1 MKPFSFY
8 KSKKYFQSVMFSIML
23 AMALILTGLAVVNTY
38 VLERS
43 IKNVQENSNLKV
55 LTQTQY
61 NLSSMNE
68 IITHLSTFAYN
79 DNLLIPLLFSK
90 PLPQMDYIRGYRE
103 MANLMKS
110 SSFLHSIAVY
120 NASSNELYGST
131 SNFLVDGGVT
141 KERMTEWLLHSA
153 QPHPTSRLI
162 PVSLERTDGGI
173 DAFAFIV
180 TDAYIPFTGDRSA
193 LILYIKSGWVFD
205 SLAKLNDAGTRAQ
218 GQIYIQ
224 TSGGQLLS
232 GENLAQSNQPDLDG
246 ITELIRQDKAMT
258 GAGSGSVT
266 GNTGNSKS
274 IITYME
280 GIGDWTILY
289 IQPYASVMKDVTD
302 ARTKSLLITG
312 GFLLLSIAVSVWLSY
327 KLYDPIE
334 NMLRRMRPLSADPQQ
349 ADEPYGNE
357 LDLMSGHYQRMQEK
371 LQEISSEQIV
381 NKYYIRKFLT
391 DSRIFSHNDMQ
402 LLIEK
407 HGLQISARE
416 SLLVCVLRIE
426 RYAAYDLATPPSSKK
441 LHSFA
446 LVNIA
451 QEIMS
456 RAYPC
461 EAVDLQGDHI
471 VLIVSATGS
480 TSDFA
485 GTKPLIRE
493 IQDTIGQYYGLSLS
507 GGISSVI
514 SQLPQL
520 SAAYYQA
527 YQLSLYTFASGYK
540 SIILPEDVR
549 ENLGNKRKTLPP
561 DIERKL
567 SEALKKGQ
575 LTAAGSELEKAFSL
589 LATFQ
594 YEEMR
599 RVVADLAWVVQNTAA
614 EIAGNRVGSLPL
626 DIDQIHRIP
635 QAHETLE
642 EIYVALLS
650 LCATICEGQ
659 RPASPE
665 RNELIIGTVKEVIE
679 QKFNDLNLSQ
689 QSIAANVKLTSAYL
703 GKLFKDS
710 CGVSITEYIND
721 IRLRHAQ
728 ELLLQSDYTISEIM
742 DKCGYANQS
751 YFFRLFK
758 TRFGTTPKDYRLKKS
773 LS

>member
-1 MKPFSFY
+1 
-8 KSKKYFQSVMFSIML
+8 MFSIML
-23 AMALILTGLAVVNTY
+23 AMALILTGLSVVNTY

-43 IKNVQENSNLKV
+43 IKNVQESSNLKV

-61 NLSSMNE
+61 NLTYMNE

-79 DNLLIPLLFSK
+79 DNLLIPLLFSQ

-120 NASSNELYGST
+120 NASSSELYGST

-141 KERMTEWLLHSA
+141 KARMTKWLLQPD

-193 LILYIKSGWVFD
+193 LVLYIKSGWVFD
-205 SLAKLNDAGTRAQ
+205 SLSKMNDAGGSAQ

-224 TSGGQLLS
+224 TSDGQLLS
-232 GENLAQSNQPDLDG
+232 GENLTQSDSPDLSD
-246 ITELIRQDKAMT
+246 ITELIRQDKAAH
-258 GAGSGSVT
+258 GAGSGTVI
-266 GNTGNSKS
+266 GNTGTGKS

-289 IQPYASVMKDVTD
+289 TQPYASVMKDVTD
-302 ARTKSLLITG
+302 ARSKSLLITG
-312 GFLLLSIAVSVWLSY
+312 GFLLLSIAVSIWLSY

-334 NMLRRMRPLSADPQQ
+334 NMLRRIRPLSSDPKRAEGQ
-349 ADEPYGNE
+349 YGNE
-357 LDLMSGHYQRMQEK
+357 LDLMSEHYQRMQEK

-407 HGLQISARE
+407 HGLHISTRV

-426 RYAAYDLATPPSSKK
+426 RYAAYDLATPGFSKK

-456 RAYPC
+456 RTYPC

-471 VLIVSATGS
+471 VLIVSDTVNSPG
-480 TSDFA
+480 FA
-485 GTKPLIRE
+485 DTRPLIRE
-493 IQDTIGQYYGLSLS
+493 IQDTIVQYYGLSLS
-507 GGISSVI
+507 GGISEAI

-520 SAAYYQA
+520 SSAYYQA
-527 YQLSLYTFASGYK
+527 YQLSLYTFAAGYK
-540 SIILPEDVR
+540 SIIMPEDVR
-549 ENLGNKRKTLPP
+549 ENLANKRKTLPP

-599 RVVADLAWVVQNTAA
+599 RAVADLAWVVQNTAV
-614 EIAGNRVGSLPL
+614 EITNNRVVSLPL

-679 QKFNDLNLSQ
+679 QKFADLNLSQ

-721 IRLRHAQ
+721 VRLRHAQ
-728 ELLLQSDYTISEIM
+728 DLLLQSDYTIAEIM

-758 TRFGTTPKDYRLKKS
+758 TRFGTTPKDYRIKKL